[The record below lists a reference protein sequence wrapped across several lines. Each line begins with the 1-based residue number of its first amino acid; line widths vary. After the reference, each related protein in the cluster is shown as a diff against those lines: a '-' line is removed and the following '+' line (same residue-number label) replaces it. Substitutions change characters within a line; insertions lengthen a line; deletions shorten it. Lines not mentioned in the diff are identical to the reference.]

1 MKCKNC
7 GEELPDRARFCYA
20 CGAPVED
27 VPAPKRLEEPL
38 EPLAAGAVPL
48 VPLAPPPRAYRMES
62 RAARAAARGD
72 RRLARAV
79 TRALGTD
86 ADEQKKDAEP
96 KKDELSEKDVAAEAA
111 VEETAAEK
119 DVAVEAEPAA
129 EKGVTTEAGEADEQA
144 PEPEGAVEAAE
155 DAPEEE
161 AEEASEP
168 EGADD
173 AEEAAVAEGALEP
186 EGADEP
192 EEEPEAEA
200 AEPEHD
206 AVGAGVADDK
216 PEAGGDEPAEPEA
229 GDAETPEPEADA
241 PEPSAAEKT
250 AAGATAL
257 LHRISEA
264 ASEDVIPAA
273 KRGLSATKDT
283 LSTAG
288 EDLSAVGGRL
298 SEYVKEMQGPR
309 PVIIGIAVVAL
320 AVAIGALVWFGTS
333 PLGPFAPRDENV
345 PVVQPPSDGSI
356 PPLEDDD
363 EEAEEPAEEESAEL
377 APRASVAEYSWDE
390 LSQVSA
396 LIAAAPSDEE
406 AVAIATEYHLCTED
420 GKLDGTQTKELEL
433 TNGTKVTVAVAGFR
447 HDEKADGSG
456 AAGVTFVTLGS
467 IGKQAYNPSGDVTAW
482 EDSPL
487 RSWMNQSL
495 MGELPEGL
503 ADLVVP
509 VTKST
514 ATPAGGLSETS
525 DSMWLLSATEL
536 AGLAT
541 NGEEGS
547 QYQLFSDQGVEGQS
561 SVLKL
566 CDDYWWLRGLTS
578 DGQWQRTVDKD
589 GSPSSGRN
597 SLYEFDVVAGFC
609 L

>member
-7 GEELPDRARFCYA
+7 GEELPERARFCYA
-20 CGAPVED
+20 CGTPVED
-27 VPAPKRLEEPL
+27 VPAPKRLE

-96 KKDELSEKDVAAEAA
+96 KKDELGEKDAATEAA

-119 DVAVEAEPAA
+119 DVAVEAEPTV
-129 EKGVTTEAGEADEQA
+129 EKDVTSEVEEDVTTEAEETAEQA
-144 PEPEGAVEAAE
+144 PEAEEDVEAAE
-155 DAPEEE
+155 DAPEE
-161 AEEASEP
+161 AVEEEPGP
-168 EGADD
+168 EGADE
-173 AEEAAVAEGALEP
+173 AEEAAVAEDAPEP

-200 AEPEHD
+200 
-206 AVGAGVADDK
+206 
-216 PEAGGDEPAEPEA
+216 
-229 GDAETPEPEADA
+229 TEPEADA
-241 PEPSAAEKT
+241 AEEDVADDEPAGPEPAAEPEPDAAEPEPSAAEKT

-356 PPLEDDD
+356 PPLEDDS
-363 EEAEEPAEEESAEL
+363 EEAEEPAEEEPSEL

-406 AVAIATEYHLCTED
+406 AVAIATEYHLCTDD

-433 TNGTKVTVAVAGFR
+433 TDGTKVTVAVAGFR

-456 AAGVTFVTLGS
+456 VAGVTFVTLGS

-503 ADLVVP
+503 ADLIVP
-509 VTKST
+509 VTK
-514 ATPAGGLSETS
+514 ATGTPSGDLSETS

>member
-1 MKCKNC
+1 MGGKV
-7 GEELPDRARFCYA
+7 GEGFVVDGVSRQAV
-20 CGAPVED
+20 GGG
-27 VPAPKRLEEPL
+27 
-38 EPLAAGAVPL
+38 LAGIRCVSGSA
-48 VPLAPPPRAYRMES
+48 
-62 RAARAAARGD
+62 
-72 RRLARAV
+72 
-79 TRALGTD
+79 
-86 ADEQKKDAEP
+86 
-96 KKDELSEKDVAAEAA
+96 
-111 VEETAAEK
+111 
-119 DVAVEAEPAA
+119 
-129 EKGVTTEAGEADEQA
+129 
-144 PEPEGAVEAAE
+144 
-155 DAPEEE
+155 
-161 AEEASEP
+161 P

-173 AEEAAVAEGALEP
+173 AEEAAVAEDAP
-186 EGADEP
+186 EP
-192 EEEPEAEA
+192 EESEAEA
-200 AEPEHD
+200 TEPEHD
-206 AVGAGVADDK
+206 AVEEDVADDE
-216 PEAGGDEPAEPEA
+216 PETADDEPAEPEA
-229 GDAETPEPEADA
+229 DAVPEPEADA
-241 PEPSAAEKT
+241 PEPPAAEKT

>member
-7 GEELPDRARFCYA
+7 GEELPERARFCYA
-20 CGAPVED
+20 CGTPVED

-86 ADEQKKDAEP
+86 ADEQKKDAGP
-96 KKDELSEKDVAAEAA
+96 KKDELSEKDVAAEAV

-119 DVAVEAEPAA
+119 DVAVETEPTPEKDVAA
-129 EKGVTTEAGEADEQA
+129 EKDVTPDPEAADQA
-144 PEPEGAVEAAE
+144 PEVEEAVETAE
-155 DAPEEE
+155 DAPEEVV
-161 AEEASEP
+161 EETS
-168 EGADD
+168 
-173 AEEAAVAEGALEP
+173 EP

-200 AEPEHD
+200 AEPERD
-206 AVGAGVADDK
+206 AVEEDAADDAPSE
-216 PEAGGDEPAEPEA
+216 PEAETAAEPEA
-229 GDAETPEPEADA
+229 ETAETGAPEPEAPA
-241 PEPSAAEKT
+241 PAPDPSATEKT

-356 PPLEDDD
+356 PPLEDDE
-363 EEAEEPAEEESAEL
+363 EEAEEPAEEEGAEL

-406 AVAIATEYHLCTED
+406 AVAIATEYHLCAED

-456 AAGVTFVTLGS
+456 VAGVTFVTLGS
-467 IGKQAYNPSGDVTAW
+467 VGKQAYNPSGDVTAW

-503 ADLVVP
+503 ADLIVP
-509 VTKST
+509 VTK
-514 ATPAGGLSETS
+514 ATGTPSGGLGETS

-547 QYQLFSDQGVEGQS
+547 QYQLFSDQGVDGQS

>member
-7 GEELPDRARFCYA
+7 GEELPERARFCYA
-20 CGAPVED
+20 CGTPVED
-27 VPAPKRLEEPL
+27 VPAPKRLE

-86 ADEQKKDAEP
+86 ADESKKDAEP
-96 KKDELSEKDVAAEAA
+96 KEDELSEKDVATEAV

-119 DVAVEAEPAA
+119 DVAAEAEPTVEKDVTSEVEEAA
-129 EKGVTTEAGEADEQA
+129 EQA
-144 PEPEGAVEAAE
+144 PEAAEDVEAAE
-155 DAPEEE
+155 DAPEE
-161 AEEASEP
+161 AVEEEPEP
-168 EGADD
+168 EGAD
-173 AEEAAVAEGALEP
+173 EADEPAVADDARESE
-186 EGADEP
+186 EADEP

-200 AEPEHD
+200 TEPEHD
-206 AVGAGVADDK
+206 AVEDGVA
-216 PEAGGDEPAEPEA
+216 ADEPAEPEP
-229 GDAETPEPEADA
+229 AESEATEPEL
-241 PEPSAAEKT
+241 SAAEKT

-356 PPLEDDD
+356 PPLEDDS
-363 EEAEEPAEEESAEL
+363 EEAEEPAEEEPSEL
-377 APRASVAEYSWDE
+377 APRTSVAEYSWDE

-396 LIAAAPSDEE
+396 LIAAAPSDE
-406 AVAIATEYHLCTED
+406 AVAIATEYHLCSD
-420 GKLDGTQTKELEL
+420 NGKLDGTQTKELEL
-433 TNGTKVTVAVAGFR
+433 TDGTKVTVAVAGFR

-456 AAGVTFVTLGS
+456 VAGVTFVTLGS

-503 ADLVVP
+503 ADLIVP
-509 VTKST
+509 VTK
-514 ATPAGGLSETS
+514 ATGTPSGDLSETS

>member
-7 GEELPDRARFCYA
+7 GEELPERARFCYA
-20 CGAPVED
+20 CGTPVEG

-86 ADEQKKDAEP
+86 VDEQKKDAEP
-96 KKDELSEKDVAAEAA
+96 KKDELIEKDVAVEAA
-111 VEETAAEK
+111 AEETAAEK
-119 DVAVEAEPAA
+119 DVAVETEPAA
-129 EKGVTTEAGEADEQA
+129 EKDVKTEAEETAEQTPEAAEV
-144 PEPEGAVEAAE
+144 VEAAE
-155 DAPEEE
+155 DAPEE
-161 AEEASEP
+161 
-168 EGADD
+168 D
-173 AEEAAVAEGALEP
+173 AEEAPEP
-186 EGADEP
+186 
-192 EEEPEAEA
+192 EEPEAEE
-200 AEPEHD
+200 AEPERD
-206 AVGAGVADDK
+206 AVEEDVAD
-216 PEAGGDEPAEPEA
+216 DEPAEPEA
-229 GDAETPEPEADA
+229 GDEAETAEPEPAESDAADEPEPAEAADADPEADA
-241 PEPSAAEKT
+241 PEPEAGASEPSAAEKT

-356 PPLEDDD
+356 PPLEDDE
-363 EEAEEPAEEESAEL
+363 EEAEEPAEEEGAEL

-406 AVAIATEYHLCTED
+406 AVAIAVEYHLCTED

-456 AAGVTFVTLGS
+456 VAGVTFVTLGS
-467 IGKQAYNPSGDVTAW
+467 VGKQAYNPSGDVTAW

-503 ADLVVP
+503 ADLIVP
-509 VTKST
+509 VTK
-514 ATPAGGLSETS
+514 ATGTPSGGLGETS

>member
-7 GEELPDRARFCYA
+7 GEELPERARFCYA
-20 CGAPVED
+20 CGIPVED

-86 ADEQKKDAEP
+86 AVEQKKDAEP
-96 KKDELSEKDVAAEAA
+96 KKDELSEKDVATEAV

-119 DVAVEAEPAA
+119 DVATEAEPTVEKDVTSEVEEAA
-129 EKGVTTEAGEADEQA
+129 EQA
-144 PEPEGAVEAAE
+144 PEAAEDVEAAE
-155 DAPEEE
+155 DAPEETV
-161 AEEASEP
+161 EEEPEP
-168 EGADD
+168 EGAD
-173 AEEAAVAEGALEP
+173 EADEPAVAEDAPEP
-186 EGADEP
+186 EEADEP

-200 AEPEHD
+200 TEPEHD
-206 AVGAGVADDK
+206 AVEEGVA
-216 PEAGGDEPAEPEA
+216 ADEPAEPAE
-229 GDAETPEPEADA
+229 AETSAEPDAAEPEL
-241 PEPSAAEKT
+241 SAAEKT
-250 AAGATAL
+250 AVGATAL

-356 PPLEDDD
+356 PPLEDDS
-363 EEAEEPAEEESAEL
+363 EEAEEPAEEEPSEL
-377 APRASVAEYSWDE
+377 APRTSVAEYSWDE

-406 AVAIATEYHLCTED
+406 AIAIATEYHLCSDD

-433 TNGTKVTVAVAGFR
+433 TDGTKVTVAVAGFR

-456 AAGVTFVTLGS
+456 VAGVTFVTLGS

-503 ADLVVP
+503 ADLIVP
-509 VTKST
+509 VTK
-514 ATPAGGLSETS
+514 ATGTPSGDLSETS

>member
-86 ADEQKKDAEP
+86 VDERKKDADP

-111 VEETAAEK
+111 AEETAAEK

-129 EKGVTTEAGEADEQA
+129 EKGVTTEAEEVAEQA
-144 PEPEGAVEAAE
+144 PGPEEAVEAAE
-155 DAPEEE
+155 DAPEGE
-161 AEEASEP
+161 AEETSEP

-173 AEEAAVAEGALEP
+173 AEEAAVAEDAPEP
-186 EGADEP
+186 EESDES

-200 AEPEHD
+200 TD
-206 AVGAGVADDK
+206 
-216 PEAGGDEPAEPEA
+216 
-229 GDAETPEPEADA
+229 PEADA
-241 PEPSAAEKT
+241 
-250 AAGATAL
+250 
-257 LHRISEA
+257 ISEA

-288 EDLSAVGGRL
+288 ENLSAVGGRL

-333 PLGPFAPRDENV
+333 PLGPFAPHDENV

-363 EEAEEPAEEESAEL
+363 EEAEEPAEAGSAEL

-390 LSQVSA
+390 LSQISA

-514 ATPAGGLSETS
+514 ATPAGGLGETS

-597 SLYEFDVVAGFC
+597 PLYEFDVVVGFC

>member
-7 GEELPDRARFCYA
+7 GEELPERARFCYA
-20 CGAPVED
+20 CGTPVED

-86 ADEQKKDAEP
+86 ADEQKKDAGP
-96 KKDELSEKDVAAEAA
+96 KKDELSEKDVASEAV

-119 DVAVEAEPAA
+119 DVAVETEPTPEKDVAA
-129 EKGVTTEAGEADEQA
+129 EKDVTPEAEAADQA
-144 PEPEGAVEAAE
+144 PEVEEAVETAE
-155 DAPEEE
+155 GAPEEVV
-161 AEEASEP
+161 EETS
-168 EGADD
+168 
-173 AEEAAVAEGALEP
+173 EP

-200 AEPEHD
+200 AEPEHGAVEED
-206 AVGAGVADDK
+206 AADDAPSE
-216 PEAGGDEPAEPEA
+216 PEAETAAEPEA
-229 GDAETPEPEADA
+229 ETAETGAPEPEAPA
-241 PEPSAAEKT
+241 PAPDPSAAEKT

-356 PPLEDDD
+356 PPLEDDE

-456 AAGVTFVTLGS
+456 VAGVTFVTLGS
-467 IGKQAYNPSGDVTAW
+467 VGKQAYNPSGDVTAW

-503 ADLVVP
+503 ADLIVP
-509 VTKST
+509 VTK
-514 ATPAGGLSETS
+514 ATGTPSGGLSKTS

>member
-7 GEELPDRARFCYA
+7 GEELPERARFCYA
-20 CGAPVED
+20 CGTPVED

-79 TRALGTD
+79 TRALEAD

-96 KKDELSEKDVAAEAA
+96 KKDELSEKDVASEAV
-111 VEETAAEK
+111 VEEAAAEK
-119 DVAVEAEPAA
+119 DVAVEAEPTV
-129 EKGVTTEAGEADEQA
+129 EKDVTTEAEEAAEQA
-144 PEPEGAVEAAE
+144 PEAEEDVEAAE
-155 DAPEEE
+155 DAPEEA
-161 AEEASEP
+161 AEEESEP
-168 EGADD
+168 EEEPE
-173 AEEAAVAEGALEP
+173 AEEAAVAEDAP
-186 EGADEP
+186 EP

-200 AEPEHD
+200 
-206 AVGAGVADDK
+206 
-216 PEAGGDEPAEPEA
+216 
-229 GDAETPEPEADA
+229 TEPEADA
-241 PEPSAAEKT
+241 AEEDVADDESNEPETGDAADPEPSVAEKT

-257 LHRISEA
+257 LHRITEA

-356 PPLEDDD
+356 PPLEDDS
-363 EEAEEPAEEESAEL
+363 EEAEEPAEEEPSEL

-433 TNGTKVTVAVAGFR
+433 TDGTKVTVAVAGFR

-456 AAGVTFVTLGS
+456 VAGVTFVTLGS

-482 EDSPL
+482 EGSPL

-495 MGELPEGL
+495 MGELPEDL
-503 ADLVVP
+503 ADLIIP
-509 VTKST
+509 VTK
-514 ATPAGGLSETS
+514 ATGTPSGDLSETS

>member
-7 GEELPDRARFCYA
+7 GEELPERARFCYA
-20 CGAPVED
+20 CGTPVED
-27 VPAPKRLEEPL
+27 VPAPKRLE

-86 ADEQKKDAEP
+86 AVEQKKDAEP
-96 KKDELSEKDVAAEAA
+96 KKDELSEKDVATEAV

-119 DVAVEAEPAA
+119 DVAAEAETTVEKDVTSEVEEAA
-129 EKGVTTEAGEADEQA
+129 EQA
-144 PEPEGAVEAAE
+144 PEAAKDVEAAE
-155 DAPEEE
+155 DAPEE
-161 AEEASEP
+161 AVEEEPEP
-168 EGADD
+168 EGAD
-173 AEEAAVAEGALEP
+173 EADEPAVAEDAPEP
-186 EGADEP
+186 EEADEP
-192 EEEPEAEA
+192 EEEPEVEA
-200 AEPEHD
+200 TEPEHD
-206 AVGAGVADDK
+206 AVEEGVA
-216 PEAGGDEPAEPEA
+216 ADEPAEPEA
-229 GDAETPEPEADA
+229 ADAEPEADA

-250 AAGATAL
+250 AAGATAI

-356 PPLEDDD
+356 PPLEDDS
-363 EEAEEPAEEESAEL
+363 EEAEEPAEEEPSEL
-377 APRASVAEYSWDE
+377 APRTSVAEYSWDE

-467 IGKQAYNPSGDVTAW
+467 VGKQAYNPSGDVTAW

-503 ADLVVP
+503 ADLIVP
-509 VTKST
+509 VTK
-514 ATPAGGLSETS
+514 ATGTPSGDLSETS

>member
-7 GEELPDRARFCYA
+7 GEELPERARFCYA
-20 CGAPVED
+20 CGTPVED

-79 TRALGTD
+79 TRALEAD

-96 KKDELSEKDVAAEAA
+96 KKDELSEKDVASEAV
-111 VEETAAEK
+111 VEEAAAEK
-119 DVAVEAEPAA
+119 DVAVEAEPMVEKDVTPEAEEAA
-129 EKGVTTEAGEADEQA
+129 EQA
-144 PEPEGAVEAAE
+144 PEAEEDVEAAE
-155 DAPEEE
+155 DAPEE
-161 AEEASEP
+161 AVEEESEP
-168 EGADD
+168 EGADE
-173 AEEAAVAEGALEP
+173 AEEAAVAEDAP
-186 EGADEP
+186 KP

-200 AEPEHD
+200 EAAEPECD
-206 AVGAGVADDK
+206 AVEEDVADDE
-216 PEAGGDEPAEPEA
+216 PDEPEP
-229 GDAETPEPEADA
+229 ADE

-356 PPLEDDD
+356 PPLEDDS
-363 EEAEEPAEEESAEL
+363 EEAEEPAEEEPSEL

-503 ADLVVP
+503 ADLIVP
-509 VTKST
+509 VTK
-514 ATPAGGLSETS
+514 ATGTPSGDLSETS

>member
-7 GEELPDRARFCYA
+7 GEELPERARFCYA
-20 CGAPVED
+20 CGIPVED

-96 KKDELSEKDVAAEAA
+96 KKDEPIEKDVAPDAV

-119 DVAVEAEPAA
+119 DVAVETEPAPEKEVAA
-129 EKGVTTEAGEADEQA
+129 EKDVTPEAEAADQA
-144 PEPEGAVEAAE
+144 PEVEETVETAE
-155 DAPEEE
+155 DAPEEVV
-161 AEEASEP
+161 EETS
-168 EGADD
+168 
-173 AEEAAVAEGALEP
+173 EP

-200 AEPEHD
+200 AEPEHGAVEED
-206 AVGAGVADDK
+206 AADDAPSE
-216 PEAGGDEPAEPEA
+216 PEAETAAEPEA
-229 GDAETPEPEADA
+229 ETVETGAPEPEADA

-356 PPLEDDD
+356 PPLEDDS
-363 EEAEEPAEEESAEL
+363 EEAEEPAEDEPSEL
-377 APRASVAEYSWDE
+377 AHRTSVAEYSWDE

-406 AVAIATEYHLCTED
+406 AVAIATEYHLCSD
-420 GKLDGTQTKELEL
+420 NGKLDGTQTKELEL
-433 TNGTKVTVAVAGFR
+433 TDGTKVTVAVAGFR

-456 AAGVTFVTLGS
+456 VAGVTFVTLGS

-503 ADLVVP
+503 ADLIVP
-509 VTKST
+509 VTK
-514 ATPAGGLSETS
+514 ATGTPSGDLSETS

-536 AGLAT
+536 AGLVT